1 MKIFPGYLQ
10 KEGGRCSGN
19 TKAERL
25 FILIK
30 LFYVQPQIR
39 SGTETRECLICHHL
53 FALKNQLKS
62 HFHSGHI
69 LTHKMQTAPSSHSLS
84 YSKGTCWKPTSL
96 VWPPCSHLYELT
108 AVRAALVG
116 GGGTAVGMGGRA
128 QGERGAKGEEECQ
141 LPSASHQETFLFQR
155 GSLPLP
161 SELHRFF
168 KGSFCCRFSFLP
180 LPSKQNSVLHF
191 LSNRRDPTLEVESK
205 GRKAITSVLVIKRI
219 CIMNHMPKG
228 PVLHVGQIFVWI
240 FNFYIQMKHSVQ
252 SINSVR

>member
-108 AVRAALVG
+108 AVRAALGVG
-116 GGGTAVGMGGRA
+116 VGLPWEWEGEPK
-128 QGERGAKGEEECQ
+128 ERGEQKERRNASSHQ
-141 LPSASHQETFLFQR
+141 LPIRKPSSSKEEAFLFQANYIVSSKVPFAAA
-155 GSLPLP
+155 SL
-161 SELHRFF
+161 FF
-168 KGSFCCRFSFLP
+168 PCLQNRILCC
-180 LPSKQNSVLHF
+180 
-191 LSNRRDPTLEVESK
+191 
-205 GRKAITSVLVIKRI
+205 
-219 CIMNHMPKG
+219 
-228 PVLHVGQIFVWI
+228 IF
-240 FNFYIQMKHSVQ
+240 
-252 SINSVR
+252 